1 MNQKTVKFLRQY
13 ASHSGSNI
21 KELKTWWKGLSWTEK
36 TAERKRMADE
46 MGADAPVEEA
56 EATEAAE

>member
-21 KELKTWWKGLSWTEK
+21 KELKNWWKDLSWVEK
-36 TAERKRMADE
+36 TAERKRMAEE
-46 MGADAPVEEA
+46 MGDNEVVEE
-56 EATEAAE
+56 TEAAE